1 MKFNISNK
9 NNKNITTNLN
19 IIKDFGFP
27 GYYPMINERSYNKI
41 KVNKNQYEIYIEN
54 LYDKLTNDSLYENEG
69 EKFIIFIYPN
79 LKLVIL
85 FILII

>member
-54 LYDKLTNDSLYENEG
+54 LYDKLTNN
-69 EKFIIFIYPN
+69 I
-79 LKLVIL
+79 
-85 FILII
+85 